1 MPEIRWTW
9 AGATPYMAGMNGH
22 PFIKMHG
29 LGNDFVVLDARKRPI
44 ALNPDQVR
52 EIADRHK
59 GIGCDQVI
67 LLENTGTGLADVS
80 MRIFNADGGE
90 VEACG
95 NASRCIAALLM
106 DELKRDHVIIETM
119 GGLLDAEEGTDG
131 EIVIDMGRVKRDW
144 RDIPL
149 KEAVDTLH
157 VPVSMGPLSDPAAV
171 NVGNPHAVFF
181 VDDVSKID
189 LAAIGP
195 KIEHHAMFPERTNV
209 EIVQVVSPKKIRVRV
224 WERGTGI
231 TMACGTGAC
240 AALVAA
246 NARGLTERK
255 AEVELDGGKLTV
267 EWLKDEHVVLSGP
280 AEVSF
285 AGTLPRHLSS

>member
-1 MPEIRWTW
+1 
-9 AGATPYMAGMNGH
+9 MNGF

-29 LGNDFVVLDARKRPI
+29 LGNDFVVLDARARPI
-44 ALNPDQVR
+44 ALDSAQVR
-52 EIADRHK
+52 EIADRHT
-59 GIGCDQVI
+59 GVGCDQVI
-67 LLENTGTGLADVS
+67 LLEKTGTGLADVS

-106 DELKRDHVIIETM
+106 DELQRDHVIIETVS
-119 GGLLDAEEGTDG
+119 GLLDAEEGAEG

-149 KEAVDTLH
+149 NEAVDPMH
-157 VPVSMGPLSDPAAV
+157 VPVSMGPLTDPVAV

-181 VDDVSKID
+181 VDDVAKID
-189 LAAIGP
+189 LASLGP
-195 KIEHHAMFPERTNV
+195 LIEHHAMFPERTNV

-246 NARGLTERK
+246 HARGLTERK
-255 AEVELDGGKLTV
+255 AEVELDGGSLTV

-280 AEVSF
+280 AEISF
-285 AGTLPRHLSS
+285 SGTLPRHLLS